1 MFLAYNVMLLF
12 IILSKGQ
19 RGLRGFKG
27 ERGER
32 KMCYL
37 MLYPFLQ

>member
-1 MFLAYNVMLLF
+1 MYLF

-19 RGLRGFKG
+19 RGFRGFKG

-37 MLYPFLQ
+37 MLYSFLE